1 MCGTK
6 MNHLPLTMRP
16 LSENNKANLSTEY
29 SIKKASADSTGV
41 ENDTAMIIKH
51 HHSVKKVQTVYVA
64 KRNRRERIRVKG
76 VNDGFGK
83 LNMHV
88 LKMRNK
94 SRKVEII
101 RVALW

>member
-1 MCGTK
+1 MCVAN
-6 MNHLPLTMRP
+6 MNYLPLTMRP
-16 LSENNKANLSTEY
+16 LSENNKTNLSTEY

-41 ENDTAMIIKH
+41 ENDTAKNIKH
-51 HHSVKKVQTVYVA
+51 DHSVKKVHTTSVA
-64 KRNRRERIRVKG
+64 KRNLMERTRVKG